1 MTTNWF
7 VYLIECSDK
16 SLYCGITTD
25 VGKRIR
31 THTSG
36 MGARYTRGKGPF
48 KLVYTEVFG
57 SHKAAAQREIEIKGW
72 SREKKLNL
80 LKSKCKD

>member
-1 MTTNWF
+1 
-7 VYLIECSDK
+7 
-16 SLYCGITTD
+16 
-25 VGKRIR
+25 
-31 THTSG
+31 